1 MSHHA
6 TSSNVTNLAQI
17 TRQTAETL
25 ADQTA
30 AIHNLSFSITTP
42 ELLDATFSDLASRI
56 DNISAMADQFTK
68 LRYDLENA
76 LTTPAPTP

>member
-6 TSSNVTNLAQI
+6 TPSNVSNLAVI
-17 TRQTAETL
+17 TQETAQSL
-25 ADQTA
+25 AEETA
-30 AIHNLSFSITTP
+30 AIATLSYNISTP
-42 ELLDATFSDLASRI
+42 ELLDATFSDLASRL